1 MLTVEEIK
9 KFIDQDTVSD
19 RKRQAR
25 VGQRY
30 YEGEHDILKKKLY
43 FMNDAGE
50 LVEEKFKSNYR
61 IPHPIFTELADQEVQ
76 FLLSGEDGFM
86 HAQDPDLQ
94 KVLDERFNNN
104 ADFLLEFSEVLTDT
118 VVNGFGYM
126 YAYKGE
132 NGQTHFQCVDSMGVV
147 EVRAKET
154 NDKCDYVI
162 YWYVD
167 RITPDGNRIKRVEV
181 WDKTQV
187 TYFYQ
192 VDDGVIMLDTE
203 EANNPRPHIL
213 YTKGK
218 KLYQDDYGTIPFF
231 LLKNNRKQLS
241 GLKPVKPLID
251 DYDIMNSGLTNN
263 IEDTNEALYV
273 VTGFPGD
280 DLDALTLNIK
290 AKKHIGLSE
299 GGSVDVK
306 TVDIPYESRK
316 VKMDITKEDIYHAG
330 MGFNSTGLKDS
341 SATTNLQIQMGYQ
354 LLQMKVTKF
363 EGNVNQFLCCLL
375 DVALNEHNKQNGT
388 DYKKTDVSIDF
399 KPQTPTNAKENA
411 EIELV
416 KAQTRQT
423 NINTL
428 LSIQANIGDEVLLKK
443 IAEEIDVDYDELKKS
458 APKPEDD
465 PLYKAKKTIENAP
478 VESGGVIG

>member
-9 KFIDQDTVSD
+9 KFIDRDTVSD
-19 RKRQAR
+19 RKRQAK
-25 VGQRY
+25 VGRRY
-30 YEGEHDILKKKLY
+30 YKGEHDILNKKILFLNNEGKLIE
-43 FMNDAGE
+43 D
-50 LVEEKFKSNYR
+50 KFKSNSR
-61 IPHPIFTELADQEVQ
+61 IPHPYFTELTDQEVQ

-86 HAQDPDLQ
+86 HAKDPKLQ
-94 KVLDERFNNN
+94 KKMDERFNNN
-104 ADFLLEFSEVLTDT
+104 VDFCLEFSDALTET
-118 VVNGFGYM
+118 VHDGFGYM

-132 NGQTHFQCVDSMGVV
+132 DKQTHFQCADGIGVV

-154 NDKCDYVI
+154 SDRCDYVI

-167 RITPDGNRIKRVEV
+167 RITPEDKRIKRIEV

-187 TYFYQ
+187 TYFVQ
-192 VDDGVIMLDTE
+192 VDDGEIIFDTE
-203 EANNPRPHIL
+203 EAINPRPHIL

-218 KLYQDDYGTIPFF
+218 ELYQDDYGTIPFF
-231 LLKNNRKQLS
+231 LLKYNHDQTS

-251 DYDIMNSGLTNN
+251 DYDIINSGLTDN
-263 IEDTNEALYV
+263 IVDISEALYV
-273 VTGFPGD
+273 VTGHPGD
-280 DLDALTLNIK
+280 DLDELALNLKT
-290 AKKHIGLSE
+290 KKMVNVPE
-299 GGSVDVK
+299 GGNVEMK
-306 TVDIPYESRK
+306 TANIPYEARK

-363 EGNVNQFLCCLL
+363 EGYVKQFLGCLL
-375 DVALNEHNKQNGT
+375 DIVLKEINKQEGT
-388 DYKKTDVSIDF
+388 DYKKTDVTIDF

-411 EIELV
+411 DIEHI
-416 KAQTRQT
+416 KAQTMQT
-423 NINTL
+423 KIDTL
-428 LSIQANIGDEVLLKK
+428 LNLQQKIGDEVLLKK
-443 IAEEIDVDYDELKKS
+443 IAEEIDVDYDELKAS

-465 PLYKAKKTIENAP
+465 PLYKAQKNLENAP